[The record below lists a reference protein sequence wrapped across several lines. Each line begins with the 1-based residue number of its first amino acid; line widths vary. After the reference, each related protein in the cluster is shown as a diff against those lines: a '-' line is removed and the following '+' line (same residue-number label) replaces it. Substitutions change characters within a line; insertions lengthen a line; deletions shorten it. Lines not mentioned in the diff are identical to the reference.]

1 MGRSVEQFIEQWVAS
16 GLVTESEAESCI
28 ARMEP
33 PPDSGEALAR
43 NLIRAETLTKFQ
55 AQVMLQGKGKSL
67 RLGNYAI
74 LDQIGQG
81 GMGVVY
87 KARHQRMDRIVALK
101 ILPPKVVE
109 SQDLVD
115 RFLREVKAAAR
126 LHHPNIVTAF
136 DADEVKGTY
145 YLVMEYVDGSDLS
158 SLVKKGGVLNVEQ
171 SVDVIRQAAEGLQ
184 FAHERGVIHRD
195 IKPANL
201 LLATSGKVKIL
212 DMGLARIE
220 GDVGQQAELTGTGT
234 VMGTVDYMSP
244 EQALDT
250 RTADARSDI
259 YSLGITLWYL
269 LTGRPAYAG
278 SSLMAR
284 MLAHRDEKIPSLCES
299 RQDVPQWLDDVFRK
313 MVAKTAS
320 DRFQSMAEVAQALS
334 QRGQGDVKPMVGM
347 GGEDSGLATFLS
359 NLRNEEQ
366 TLRPVAASQTVVD
379 QEPDDVV
386 GSAPTMLAVDANV
399 STDATTLVTPEST
412 VPSKKSKGAGS
423 SAHLRNLGIGGFVVL
438 ALFIVVGIPTLRSWL
453 RPPEKVVEVP
463 NNGETTP
470 VNEPQFGLKFD
481 GADDFISFDDFE
493 WTSDAF
499 TIEAYVT
506 ASEGGQGG
514 MIVGLSDNFD
524 ALQLFEGKPIR
535 DNTRN
540 SGAGIVGDRPYRN
553 IIFRLREG
561 VRQHRALVVD
571 GTQARYYID
580 GYLVGKDE
588 DILGEPRDW
597 KFTSLTIGCKRGQTE
612 FYDGTIDLIRIS
624 KTARYFGKEFTIP
637 QLTTDSDTLALYEFG
652 EADGTT
658 IASSVA
664 GAPVGTIQGANWVA
678 LDGSRLSPASTAA
691 QVNPISPEVK
701 SLAEEAEFVEWL
713 RSQNCPIGFES
724 VGRNLKLAADQPY
737 GAQPE
742 VFWRGEMNWINALG
756 PGERLE
762 AQQRLRGC
770 QRFIGGFLPPQDSD
784 SWAEAFASCPALN
797 AVNAVRCDV
806 TDRGLQALGQVSS
819 LQYLNLDECRNL
831 RGNVLP
837 LLAGCTSLKTLELDK
852 RAFENGL
859 IKTHDIQRLQE
870 LLPACY
876 IQLAGSN
883 FAEVPGSLPPRP
895 ASTAGLHF
903 DGKSSIIVSKPMLR
917 GADACTFEA
926 WVTPE
931 VQTTSYPLV
940 AGFGGI
946 KLKLERGENPTWTW
960 LITHEETGKTAG
972 SIGSA
977 QPVQPGVPVHVAGEW
992 DGSYWRLYVNGH
1004 PQTNSSRIRPNITA
1018 EAFGLT
1024 RETSELA
1031 IGGYHNT
1038 SPSNPET
1045 YFQGT
1050 IHSVRVSSTRRYE
1063 KTFRPSPVLS
1073 SDENTVALYDFTQDP
1088 GATAKDLS
1096 GHGFDGTVHGAT
1108 WLGGSAQ
1115 SAYSL
1120 SFDGVDDY
1128 VVVPTVAY
1136 MGGSFTLEAWFTPE
1150 RLSDSPVESIPNEND
1165 PVQVPLVWEG
1175 IGMIVVR
1182 GERRQNIWGV
1192 SDLAIHDVHGRLKR
1206 GLRSHVAFVVTPDA
1220 LRLYLDGKLVAS
1232 RDRSKSFP
1240 PGAGTV
1246 LLGAHIPPW
1255 NKDLK
1260 IDHFQGSIH
1269 AARISK
1275 AERYRADFIPGD
1287 LSPDAATIACYDFS
1301 QGEGNVLKDIS
1312 GHGHDGTIHG
1322 ATWMTNRQPQVIVNH
1337 ALHFDGIDDH
1347 LLFDDLKLDERR
1359 PDEPLTIE
1367 FAIRPA
1373 AMQVANPISW
1383 LGAHW
1388 IAVFQS
1394 DQRFGVGQLRE
1405 RPELVVTNANFEM
1418 GQWHQIAAVFDGQNW
1433 LLYVDGQLQPV
1444 SRLGF
1449 DLQPTEGGLYV
1460 GGAPIEKLVGH
1471 ADGRWFTGDIDEL
1484 RISQVARYSGPSYSP
1499 APRLGTDGD
1508 TLGLY
1513 HFDEGSGEV
1522 IIDSSG
1528 HERHGRRV
1536 GGEWVLMDES
1546 TN

>member
-1 MGRSVEQFIEQWVAS
+1 
-16 GLVTESEAESCI
+16 
-28 ARMEP
+28 
-33 PPDSGEALAR
+33 
-43 NLIRAETLTKFQ
+43 
-55 AQVMLQGKGKSL
+55 
-67 RLGNYAI
+67 
-74 LDQIGQG
+74 
-81 GMGVVY
+81 
-87 KARHQRMDRIVALK
+87 MDRISALK
-101 ILPPKVVE
+101 ILPPKMVE

-115 RFLREVKAAAR
+115 RFLREAKAAAR

-171 SVDVIRQAAEGLQ
+171 SIDVIRQAAEGLQ
-184 FAHERGVIHRD
+184 YAHERGVIHRD
-195 IKPANL
+195 IKPGNL
-201 LLATSGKVKIL
+201 LLDTSGKVKIL

-250 RTADARSDI
+250 KTADARSDI

-299 RQDVPQWLDDVFRK
+299 RQDVPQWLDDVFKK
-313 MVAKTAS
+313 MVAKSAS
-320 DRFQSMAEVAQALS
+320 ERFQSMAEVAQALS
-334 QRGQGDVKPMVGM
+334 QRGQGDVTAIVGM

-359 NLRNEEQ
+359 NLRKEDQ
-366 TLRPVAASQTVVD
+366 TLGPVAASQTVAA
-379 QEPDDVV
+379 EELDDVV

-399 STDATTLVTPEST
+399 STDATTLVTPESSAS
-412 VPSKKSKGAGS
+412 PSQPKATRSNVF
-423 SAHLRNLGIGGFVVL
+423 LRNVGISALVALG
-438 ALFIVVGIPTLRSWL
+438 LFIVVGLPVLKKWL
-453 RPPEKVVEVP
+453 RPPEEVVDVP
-463 NNGETTP
+463 SNGETAP
-470 VNEPQFGLKFD
+470 VNGELTPANEPHFGLKFD
-481 GADDFISFDDFE
+481 GEDDSISFDEFE

-499 TIEAYVT
+499 TIELYAT
-506 ASEGGQGG
+506 APEEGQGG
-514 MIVGLSDNFD
+514 MLIGLSGNFD
-524 ALQLFEGKPIR
+524 AFQIFDGKPTTGR
-535 DNTRN
+535 PRVC
-540 SGAGIVGDRPYRN
+540 GAGVVGDRPYRN
-553 IIFRLREG
+553 TVYRLKEG
-561 VRQHRALVVD
+561 TRQHRALVVE
-571 GTQARYYID
+571 GTEARYYID
-580 GYLVGKDE
+580 GFLVGTVD
-588 DILGEPRDW
+588 DVLDSPRDW
-597 KFTSLTIGCKRGQTE
+597 TLTSLSIGCKRGGTE
-612 FYDGTIDLIRIS
+612 FYDGTIDLVRIS
-624 KTARYFGKEFTIP
+624 KTARYSGKEVAIP
-637 QLTTDSDTLALYEFG
+637 DLNADADTLALYEFAEAG
-652 EADGTT
+652 EQTVT
-658 IASSVA
+658 SSMA
-664 GAPVGTIQGANWVA
+664 GAPEGTIQGANWVA
-678 LDGSRLSPASTAA
+678 LDGSVFPTPATAP
-691 QVNPISPEVK
+691 VNSVEDELK
-701 SLAEEAEFVEWL
+701 SLVAETEFVEWL
-713 RSQNCPIGFES
+713 RSRGCTIGFERS
-724 VGRNLKLAADQPY
+724 GKKLKLAEDEPY
-737 GAQPE
+737 TDDPA
-742 VFWRGEMNWINALG
+742 VFWRVEVHSVAALG
-756 PGERLE
+756 PGELVETRE
-762 AQQRLRGC
+762 NLRGC
-770 QRFIGGFLPPQDSD
+770 QRFLGGFLPAQDSD
-784 SWAEAFASCPALN
+784 AWAEAFATCPSIN
-797 AVNAVRCDV
+797 DVNAYSCDLSEQ
-806 TDRGLQALGQVSS
+806 GLQSLGGISTMK
-819 LQYLNLDECRNL
+819 YLNLDRCQEL
-831 RGNVLP
+831 RGDMLT
-837 LLAGCTSLKTLELDK
+837 LLAGCTSLATLALSPEALN
-852 RAFENGL
+852 EGT
-859 IKTHDIQRLQE
+859 ISTSHVQQLQD

-876 IQLAGSN
+876 IQLAGTRN
-883 FAEVPGSLPPRP
+883 EEFPGLSPPRP

-903 DGKSSIIVSKPMLR
+903 DGKSSVIVPHPVLR
-917 GADACTFEA
+917 GTRFCTIEA

-940 AGFGGI
+940 VGFGGI
-946 KLKLERGENPTWTW
+946 KLKLERGDSPTWTW
-960 LITHEETGKTAG
+960 LITHEETGKTSG

-977 QPVQPGVPVHVAGEW
+977 EAAQPGVPVHVAGEW
-992 DGSYWRLYVNGH
+992 DGNLWRLYINGQ
-1004 PQTNSSRIRPNITA
+1004 PMTNTSRIRPNITA

-1024 RETSELA
+1024 SETSELA

-1038 SPSNPET
+1038 SPTNPET

-1050 IHSVRVSSTRRYE
+1050 IHSVRVSNTRRHE
-1063 KTFRPSPVLS
+1063 KTFRPNPVLT

-1088 GATAKDLS
+1088 GVTAKDLS
-1096 GHGFDGTVHGAT
+1096 GHGHDGMVHGAT
-1108 WLGGSAQ
+1108 WLGGSAH

-1136 MGGSFTLEAWFTPE
+1136 KGGPFTLEAWFTPE
-1150 RLSDSPVESIPNEND
+1150 RLSDSPVESISNEND

-1175 IGMIVVR
+1175 LGTIVVR
-1182 GERRQNIWGV
+1182 GERRENIWGV

-1220 LRLYLDGKLVAS
+1220 LRLYLDGKLVRS
-1232 RDRSKSFP
+1232 HDRSKSFP
-1240 PGAGTV
+1240 PNAGAV

-1260 IDHFQGSIH
+1260 IDHFRGSIH
-1269 AARISK
+1269 AAMISN
-1275 AERYRADFIPGD
+1275 AERYRSDFNPGD
-1287 LSPDAATIACYDFS
+1287 LSPDADTIACYDFS
-1301 QGEGNVLKDIS
+1301 LGEGNVLKDIS
-1312 GHGHDGTIHG
+1312 GHGHDGEIHG
-1322 ATWMTNRQPQVIVNH
+1322 ARWVANGQPQPTVNN
-1337 ALHFDGIDDH
+1337 ALRFDGIDDH

-1359 PDEPLTIE
+1359 PDQPLTIE

-1405 RPELVVTNANFEM
+1405 RPELVVTSANFEL
-1418 GQWHQIAAVFDGQNW
+1418 GQWHQIAAVFNGQNW

-1444 SRLGF
+1444 SPLGF

-1471 ADGRWFTGDIDEL
+1471 TDGRWFAGDIDEL
-1484 RISQVARYSGPSYSP
+1484 RISRVARYRGPSYEP

-1513 HFDEGSGEV
+1513 HFDEGNGDV
-1522 IIDSSG
+1522 IVDSSG